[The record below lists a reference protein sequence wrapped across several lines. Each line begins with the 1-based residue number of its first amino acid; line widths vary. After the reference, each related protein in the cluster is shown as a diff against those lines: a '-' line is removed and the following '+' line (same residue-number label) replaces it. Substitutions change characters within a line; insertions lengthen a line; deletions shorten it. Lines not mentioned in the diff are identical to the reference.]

1 MNNLLK
7 KTLIIVLV
15 IVKLVEF
22 TLTLLSEKFGFIS
35 NLSNIDGIATF
46 ITKTL
51 SYISYYLI
59 FVVIY
64 KFIINKKIEFNKPIL
79 FNIYHYMITTAFLYL
94 NIMMSK
100 SYTIIS
106 FIFERGLFNS
116 AMFSVKLILFL
127 YILIYFIKNPIQNDA
142 NFKFENPKINRFL
155 GLFID
160 TFIILSIAFQN
171 LRIVALSGGYFF
183 EENEYLNSNPYWFF
197 GLHIFLYYFILELLF
212 LQTVGKMLSN
222 SFVYFESNRT
232 KSILIRT
239 FCRFI
244 PFDAIS
250 FFGKKGWHDSLSKTN
265 VMIKNSENLISKNPK
280 I

>member
-7 KTLIIVLV
+7 KTTISVLI

-22 TLTLLSEKFGFIS
+22 TLTILNEKFGFIS
-35 NLSNIDGIATF
+35 NLYSIDGISTF

-51 SYISYYLI
+51 SYISYFLI

-64 KFIINKKIEFNKPIL
+64 KLIINKKIEFNKPIL
-79 FNIYHYMITTAFLYL
+79 FIIYHFIITTIFLYI
-94 NIMMSK
+94 NITISK
-100 SYTIIS
+100 SYTLIN

-116 AMFSVKLILFL
+116 MITSTKLILFL
-127 YILIYFIKNPIQNDA
+127 CVLFYFIKNPIKNDTY
-142 NFKFENPKINRFL
+142 FKFENSKINRFL

-160 TFIILSIAFQN
+160 TIIILSIAFQN
-171 LRIVALSGGYFF
+171 LRIIALSGGYFF
-183 EENEYLNSNPYWFF
+183 NENEYLNSNPYWFF

-212 LQTVGKMLSN
+212 LQTIGKMLSN
-222 SFVYFESNRT
+222 SFVYFESNRM
-232 KSILIRT
+232 KSILFRT

-250 FFGKKGWHDSLSKTN
+250 FFGKKGWHDSLSKTS
-265 VMIKNSENLISKNPK
+265 VIKKKSKYLVSENS
-280 I
+280 

>member
-51 SYISYYLI
+51 SYISYFLI

-79 FNIYHYMITTAFLYL
+79 FNIYHFMITTAFLYL

>member
-1 MNNLLK
+1 MNNLIK
-7 KTLIIVLV
+7 KTVIIVLV
-15 IVKLVEF
+15 IVKLLEF
-22 TLTLLSEKFGFIS
+22 TFTILSEKFGFIS

-51 SYISYYLI
+51 YYISYFLI

-79 FNIYHYMITTAFLYL
+79 FNIYHFMITTVFLYL

-100 SYTIIS
+100 YNTIIN
-106 FIFERGLFNS
+106 FIFERGIFNNT
-116 AMFSVKLILFL
+116 MSVIKVILFFC
-127 YILIYFIKNPIQNDA
+127 ILFYFLKNTIRNDA
-142 NFKFENPKINRFL
+142 NFTFENPKINRFL
-155 GLFID
+155 GFSID
-160 TFIILSIAFQN
+160 TLIILSIAFQN
-171 LRIVALSGGYFF
+171 LRIVTLSGGYFF
-183 EENEYLNSNPYWFF
+183 DENEFLNSNPYWFF

-222 SFVYFESNRT
+222 SFVYFETNRT

-244 PFDAIS
+244 PFDSIS